1 MKVHLNLTTRLVLI
15 FVLFATVLLGSVGA
29 LAYTSGQAG
38 LRQAATSELL
48 TRALEKQAA
57 LDNWISVART
67 DIATQAGSPVA
78 AELAAA
84 LLAAAPGSL
93 QAQAAHD
100 RLVREFQPYVGPTH
114 KFTDLFFL
122 EAESGQVLAATDP
135 SEEGKFKENRS
146 YFINGKRTPYVSEMY
161 YSLTLG
167 GPAMTAAAPVVAAD
181 GRLLGVLAGHLD
193 LEVLNTLISRRT
205 GLHQTD
211 DAYLLNTTGLLVTQP
226 RFISAPILLQPM
238 LKTEAI
244 NRCLGGNSGV
254 ISDDDYRGVPAI
266 MSYRWLPER
275 QMCLIVKIDQAEAF
289 APSLA
294 FGRTIVLTGGLALV
308 SAIVLAIVLARSFTR
323 PLLALQTAAARLG
336 QGDLEYRVAVKS
348 QDEIGRLTAAFNEM
362 AGNLQSSRGETAYGQ
377 RLLLALSQAAQAVQR
392 ARTPEEVYRIVGD
405 EVARLGYNAVVI
417 TLTDDRAHLS
427 VPYMTFK
434 PGLLRAAEKL
444 TGLSAQGY
452 RFPLVPGSFFQRII
466 AEGETAFSES
476 TAEVIAEAIP
486 GPLRPLAGRLVAL
499 LGLEQVINAPLTVG
513 GERHGLLVVFG
524 AGLTEADVPA
534 VTTFANQAAIALE
547 NTRAAATLRES
558 EAKYRNLTESLDELI
573 YRADPETFVATY
585 VNRAVERIYGY
596 TVEEFLGDPTLWE
609 STIHPEDKERVFAWF
624 TEPQRKMESGAIE
637 YRIIRKDKTVRWVED
652 HVSWEKDQQGNV
664 VSLNGVLYDIT
675 ERKRAEQALKTFATQ
690 LERSNRELQDFAYIA
705 SHDLQEP
712 LRKIQAFGDRLETRY
727 TGALDEQGRDYL
739 QRMQQ
744 AARRMQR
751 LINDLL
757 AYSRVTTG
765 GQPFVAVDLAQ
776 VTREVLSDLEVRL
789 EQTGGQVEVGDPSTL
804 RQAQDGAGLPKIQA
818 DPTQMQQLLQ
828 NLIGN
833 ALKFHR
839 EGVPPVVKLH
849 AQISEVFETSEVSI
863 TVADN
868 GIGFDEKYLD
878 RLFQPF
884 QRLHGRQEYEGSGM
898 GLAICRKI
906 VERHGGSITARSTP
920 GQGTTFIVV
929 LPLKHSEGGT

>member
-1 MKVHLNLTTRLVLI
+1 MRDEDKTKEQLVNWIRKRQEQAGKPMSRMKRVSVSRAAL
-15 FVLFATVLLGSVGA
+15 ALGSWAV
-29 LAYTSGQAG
+29 Y
-38 LRQAATSELL
+38 
-48 TRALEKQAA
+48 
-57 LDNWISVART
+57 
-67 DIATQAGSPVA
+67 
-78 AELAAA
+78 
-84 LLAAAPGSL
+84 
-93 QAQAAHD
+93 
-100 RLVREFQPYVGPTH
+100 
-114 KFTDLFFL
+114 
-122 EAESGQVLAATDP
+122 VLA
-135 SEEGKFKENRS
+135 F
-146 YFINGKRTPYVSEMY
+146 TPLY
-161 YSLTLG
+161 
-167 GPAMTAAAPVVAAD
+167 
-181 GRLLGVLAGHLD
+181 RLLGPAVTALTGLPVIVTGWLFGMRAGLLAG
-193 LEVLNTLISRRT
+193 
-205 GLHQTD
+205 
-211 DAYLLNTTGLLVTQP
+211 LLGLLLDMLLV
-226 RFISAPILLQPM
+226 ILAGGPWGAM
-238 LKTEAI
+238 L
-244 NRCLGGNSGV
+244 R
-254 ISDDDYRGVPAI
+254 RG
-266 MSYRWLPER
+266 LPG
-275 QMCLIVKIDQAEAF
+275 F
-289 APSLA
+289 
-294 FGRTIVLTGGLALV
+294 VLLV
-308 SAIVLAIVLARSFTR
+308 LM
-323 PLLALQTAAARLG
+323 G
-336 QGDLEYRVAVKS
+336 AVV
-348 QDEIGRLTAAFNEM
+348 GRLRDLGERVKLEFTERTRVEEALRHSGEET
-362 AGNLQSSRGETAYGQ
+362 SHSR

-392 ARTPEEVYRIVGD
+392 AHTPDEVYRAVGD
-405 EVARLGYNAVVI
+405 QVLGLGFQATI
-417 TLTDDRAHLS
+417 ATLTDDRAHLAFS
-427 VPYMTFK
+427 YLTFK
-434 PGLLRAAEKL
+434 PALVRAAEKL
-444 TGLSAQGY
+444 MGLSMRDF
-452 RFPLVPGSFFQRII
+452 RFPLLPGGLYQQVIT
-466 AEGETAFSES
+466 EGETIFSES
-476 TAEVIAEAIP
+476 SVEFMTEALP
-486 GPLRPLAGRLVAL
+486 GSLRPLAGRLATL
-499 LGLEQVINAPLTVG
+499 LGLEQAIYAPLMVG
-513 GERHGLLVVFG
+513 GERYGLLTVIG

-547 NTRAAATLRES
+547 NTRAAEVLRES

-765 GQPFVAVDLAQ
+765 GQLFVAVDLAQ
-776 VTREVLSDLEVRL
+776 VAREVLSDLEVRL
-789 EQTGGQVEVGDPSTL
+789 EQTGGQVEVGDSSTL

-818 DPTQMQQLLQ
+818 DPTQMRQLLQ

-839 EGVPPVVKLH
+839 EGVPPVIKLH

-863 TVADN
+863 TVEDN
-868 GIGFDEKYLD
+868 GIGFNEKYLD